1 MASSTLIP
9 RRDRRHLVPFASVK
23 LVAELQPAV
32 SQGPAETWIGH
43 VWDVSESGACLC
55 FPDVPAVPASAGALQ
70 LRILPP
76 GGGPALEVPCRLIWR
91 DSVHGAH
98 FLGLELATPLALA
111 STFLAEHL
119 ASRPVAT
126 S

>member
-1 MASSTLIP
+1 LPSSTLIP
-9 RRDRRHLVPFASVK
+9 RWDRRHLVPFASVK

-32 SQGPAETWIGH
+32 SQGPAETWVGH

-55 FPDVPAVPASAGALQ
+55 FPAVPASAGALQ

-76 GGGPALEVPCRLIWR
+76 GGGPALKAPCRLIWP

-98 FLGLELATPLALA
+98 FLGLELATPLVLA

>member
-1 MASSTLIP
+1 MASSSLIP
-9 RRDRRHLVPFASVK
+9 RREQRHLLPFASVQ
-23 LVAELQPAV
+23 LVAEVRAAGSDPAADAWV
-32 SQGPAETWIGH
+32 GH
-43 VWDVSESGACLC
+43 LWDVSESGACLC
-55 FPDVPAVPASAGALQ
+55 VPEALTHPEVAGPLQ

-76 GGGPALEVPCRLIWR
+76 GGGPALELPCRLIWR

-98 FLGLELATPLALA
+98 FLGLELAEPLALA

-119 ASRPVAT
+119 AVRAASA